1 MHRVEAEVQL
11 QDSRETDHCHH
22 GDEHGKV
29 HPLMSFSLN
38 LLDLYLGSNL
48 MMKKWLQLL
57 SN

>member
-1 MHRVEAEVQL
+1 MHRIEAEVQL
-11 QDSRETDHCHH
+11 QESKENGHCHH
-22 GDEHGKV
+22 GDDHGKV

-48 MMKKWLQLL
+48 MMKKRFQLL